1 MCPLPMTSF
10 SEIPHE
16 RHRGP
21 QPAVRLDQQDA
32 RVRPGRK
39 DLALRRA
46 PASFLRQNSDAPPVR
61 PQQVTG
67 PVIDPVIG
75 PDSGSSSSSC

>member
-32 RVRPGRK
+32 
-39 DLALRRA
+39 LAQPSKEDYNEGNKGTSLVHQRF
-46 PASFLRQNSDAPPVR
+46 ASLSKSECLKFS
-61 PQQVTG
+61 T
-67 PVIDPVIG
+67 
-75 PDSGSSSSSC
+75 